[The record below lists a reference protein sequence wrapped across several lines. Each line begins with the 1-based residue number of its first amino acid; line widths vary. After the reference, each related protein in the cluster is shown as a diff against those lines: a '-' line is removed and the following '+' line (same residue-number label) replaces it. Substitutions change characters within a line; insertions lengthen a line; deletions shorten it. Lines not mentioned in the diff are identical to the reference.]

1 MSLAELFIALKLWL
15 LQPQTNVSI
24 LIWLVYERSVYLSQ
38 CVCHSVPQCV
48 TVCLSLCVYIQS
60 VWKLADNA
68 QYTLWNKFQK
78 FYWWQLTVIVKETAD
93 VMCICPRLI
102 LLRLCLSFEAFIG
115 KHCIYKSI
123 SKLWRQ
129 NVLAW
134 SLFRFDLES
143 LPRQPKARSEN
154 EENANEANSCFFILQ
169 I

>member
-1 MSLAELFIALKLWL
+1 MILAFIALKLWQL
-15 LQPQTNVSI
+15 HPQTNVSI
-24 LIWLVYERSVYLSQ
+24 LIWLVYERNVYLSQ
-38 CVCHSVPQCV
+38 CV
-48 TVCLSLCVYIQS
+48 TVCLES
-60 VWKLADNA
+60 VCKLADSA
-68 QYTLWNKFQK
+68 QYTLWYKFQK

-93 VMCICPRLI
+93 VMYICPRLI
-102 LLRLCLSFEAFIG
+102 VLRVCLSFEAFIG

-154 EENANEANSCFFILQ
+154 EADANEANSCFFILL